1 MIKQLITLGT
11 LFFTLLSNAQ
21 INAVTENGD
30 EVLLYKD
37 NTWKYSNESLNETV
51 EILRNDKPFT
61 KEKKSSFLVKSSKT
75 NIGVWINPKD
85 WGFSKSKTDSPSEFN
100 FNHKQLD
107 VYGMLIAEK
116 TEVTVEAL
124 TDIAYE
130 NALEAAP
137 DIKIV
142 EKEYRTVNGLEVI
155 MMKMKGT
162 IQWIKFIYFGYY
174 FSNAQGAFQFL
185 TYTSQNV
192 FNEYKNDMLHLLNGL
207 TEY

>member
-11 LFFTLLSNAQ
+11 LFFTLLSNAK

-155 MMKMKGT
+155 MMKMNGT
-162 IQWIKFIYFGYY
+162 IQGIKFIYFGYY

>member
-75 NIGVWINPKD
+75 NLGVWINPKE

-162 IQWIKFIYFGYY
+162 IQGIKFIYFGYY

>member
-162 IQWIKFIYFGYY
+162 IQGIKFIYFGYY

-192 FNEYKNDMLHLLNGL
+192 FN
-207 TEY
+207 

>member
-11 LFFTLLSNAQ
+11 LFFTLLSHAQ

-75 NIGVWINPKD
+75 NLGVWINPKE

-162 IQWIKFIYFGYY
+162 IQGIKFIYFGYY

>member
-85 WGFSKSKTDSPSEFN
+85 WGFSKSKTDSPGEFN

-162 IQWIKFIYFGYY
+162 IQGIKFIYFGYY

>member
-155 MMKMKGT
+155 MMKMNGT
-162 IQWIKFIYFGYY
+162 IQGIKFIYFGYY

>member
-162 IQWIKFIYFGYY
+162 IQGIKFIYFGYY

-192 FNEYKNDMLHLLNGL
+192 FNEYKNDMLNLLNGL

>member
-162 IQWIKFIYFGYY
+162 IQGIKFIYFGYY

>member
-21 INAVTENGD
+21 INAVTENED

-124 TDIAYE
+124 ADIAYE

-155 MMKMKGT
+155 MMKMNGT
-162 IQWIKFIYFGYY
+162 IQGIKFIYFGYY

>member
-11 LFFTLLSNAQ
+11 LFFTLLSHAQ

-155 MMKMKGT
+155 MMKMNGT
-162 IQWIKFIYFGYY
+162 IQGIKFIYFGYY

>member
-100 FNHKQLD
+100 FNHKQHD

-124 TDIAYE
+124 ADIAYE

-162 IQWIKFIYFGYY
+162 IQGIKFIYFGYY

>member
-124 TDIAYE
+124 ADIAYE

-162 IQWIKFIYFGYY
+162 IQGIKFIYFGYY

>member
-11 LFFTLLSNAQ
+11 LFFTLLSHAQ

-162 IQWIKFIYFGYY
+162 IQGIKFIYFGYY

>member
-51 EILRNDKPFT
+51 EILRNDEPFT

-162 IQWIKFIYFGYY
+162 IQGIKFIYFGYY

>member
-75 NIGVWINPKD
+75 NIGVWINPKE

-162 IQWIKFIYFGYY
+162 IQGIKFIYFGYY

>member
-11 LFFTLLSNAQ
+11 LFFTLLINAQ

-155 MMKMKGT
+155 MMKMNGT
-162 IQWIKFIYFGYY
+162 IQGIKFIYFGYY

>member
-1 MIKQLITLGT
+1 MIKQLITLVT
-11 LFFTLLSNAQ
+11 LFLTLLCNAQ

-30 EVLLYKD
+30 AVLLYKD

-51 EILRNDKPFT
+51 EILKNDTPFT
-61 KEKKSSFLVKSSKT
+61 KAKKSSFLVKSSKT
-75 NIGVWINPKD
+75 NAGIWINPKD
-85 WGFSKSKTDSPSEFN
+85 WSFSKAKTDSPSEFQ
-100 FNHKQLD
+100 FSHKQLD

-116 TEVTVEAL
+116 TEVAVEAL
-124 TDIAYE
+124 INIAYE

-142 EKEYRTVNGLEVI
+142 EKEYRTVNGIEVI

-162 IQWIKFIYFGYY
+162 IQGVKFVYFGYY
-174 FSNAQGAFQFL
+174 YSNAEGAFQFL

-192 FNEYKNDMLHLLNGL
+192 FNEYENDMLNLLNGF

>member
-11 LFFTLLSNAQ
+11 LFFTLLSHAQ

-75 NIGVWINPKD
+75 NLGVWINPKE

-155 MMKMKGT
+155 MMKMNGT
-162 IQWIKFIYFGYY
+162 IQGIKFIYFGYY

>member
-21 INAVTENGD
+21 INTVTENGD

-162 IQWIKFIYFGYY
+162 IQGIKFIYFGYY

>member
-51 EILRNDKPFT
+51 QILRNDKPFA
-61 KEKKSSFLVKSSKT
+61 KEKTSSFLVKSSKT

-85 WGFSKSKTDSPSEFN
+85 WGFSKAKTDSPSEFN
-100 FNHKQLD
+100 FSHKNLD

-116 TEVTVEAL
+116 TEVAVEAL
-124 TDIAYE
+124 SDIAYE

-142 EKEYRTVNGLEVI
+142 EKEYRKVNGLEVI

-162 IQWIKFIYFGYY
+162 IQGVKFIYFGYY
-174 FSNAQGAFQFL
+174 YSNAEGAFQFL

-192 FNEYKNDMLHLLNGL
+192 FNEYKNDMLNLLNGL

>member
-124 TDIAYE
+124 ADIAYE

-155 MMKMKGT
+155 MMKMNGT
-162 IQWIKFIYFGYY
+162 IQGIKFIYFGYY

-192 FNEYKNDMLHLLNGL
+192 FNEYKNDMLNLLNGL

>member
-1 MIKQLITLGT
+1 MIKQLLTLGT
-11 LFFTLLSNAQ
+11 LLLTLSINAQ

-30 EVLLYKD
+30 EVILYKD
-37 NTWKYSNESLNETV
+37 NTWKYSNESLNEIV

-75 NIGVWINPKD
+75 NIGVWINPKN
-85 WGFSKSKTDSPSEFN
+85 WSFSKANPDSPSEFK
-100 FNHKQLD
+100 FSHKNLD
-107 VYGMLIAEK
+107 VYGMLIIEK
-116 TEVTVEAL
+116 TEITVEAL
-124 TDIAYE
+124 IDIAYG
-130 NALEAAP
+130 NALDAAP

-162 IQWIKFIYFGYY
+162 IQGLKIIYYGYY
-174 FSNAQGAFQFL
+174 YSNADGAFQFL

-192 FNEYKNDMLHLLNGL
+192 FNEYENDMLNFLNGL

>member
-85 WGFSKSKTDSPSEFN
+85 WGFSKSKTDSPGEFN
-100 FNHKQLD
+100 FNHKQHD

-162 IQWIKFIYFGYY
+162 IQGIKFIYFGYY

>member
-75 NIGVWINPKD
+75 NLGVWINPKD

-162 IQWIKFIYFGYY
+162 IQGIKFIYFGYY

>member
-11 LFFTLLSNAQ
+11 LFFTLLINAQ

-162 IQWIKFIYFGYY
+162 IQGIKFIYFGYY

>member
-11 LFFTLLSNAQ
+11 LFFTLLSHAQ

-130 NALEAAP
+130 NALACSR
-137 DIKIV
+137 
-142 EKEYRTVNGLEVI
+142 Y
-155 MMKMKGT
+155 
-162 IQWIKFIYFGYY
+162 
-174 FSNAQGAFQFL
+174 
-185 TYTSQNV
+185 
-192 FNEYKNDMLHLLNGL
+192 
-207 TEY
+207 